1 MKPETAH
8 RLDALIR
15 RTTPVR
21 TSAPTSDVGSRHA
34 AAVVDLA
41 LRAAELAVQCGAVT
55 SEATSVALTICSAYG
70 LVADVDITWTSVTI
84 SYHRL
89 GRAEPIT
96 GFRRV
101 RERDT
106 NYTLLTQLMR
116 FTDDVGTGELPLEEA
131 RARLDHIRG
140 SVRPYRGWVVCL
152 GKATVGAGVAA
163 ILGGRPFEMALAALA
178 NAMLYVV
185 NLLLT
190 RTRLSDFFIQAAS
203 AAVPT
208 AFAIWIMH
216 VRSGDSTVFAEVSPS
231 LIVASGIVSL
241 LAGIGYVAAARDAM
255 DGNLLTSTARAVDA
269 ILQTSGIVVGVI
281 MTLWVGF
288 KIGVEGYI
296 APTSGYATP
305 SLLQVLWASMIGVGI
320 ALGFHLGPRAIPWAA
335 LLAAAGFAVYQ
346 ASIPWLGNVPGAAAL
361 GALVVGFGG
370 QMITGRQR
378 IPLIALITIGIV
390 AMMPGSALYRGLY
403 ETIRSVGGPISVQAQ
418 INLGEA
424 TMIALAL
431 AAGST
436 LGAQLARPLGLPTSK
451 LYRAAVE
458 LTTRRRPHRRS
469 GGAQ

>member
-21 TSAPTSDVGSRHA
+21 TSAPTSDVGSRRA

-101 RERDT
+101 RQRET

-116 FTDDVGTGELPLEEA
+116 FTDDIGSGEVPMEEA
-131 RARLDHIRG
+131 AAKLERIRR
-140 SVRPYRGWVVCL
+140 SVRPYRNWVVCL
-152 GKATVGAGVAA
+152 GKAAVGAGVAA
-163 ILGGRPFEMALAALA
+163 ILGGRPLEMVLAAFA
-178 NAMLYVV
+178 NVLLYLVKLMLV
-185 NLLLT
+185 
-190 RTRLSDFFIQAAS
+190 RTQLSVFFVQAAA

-216 VRSGDSTVFAEVSPS
+216 VRSGDSTVFSEVSPS

-241 LAGIGYVAAARDAM
+241 LAGIGYVASARDAM
-255 DGNLLTSTARAVDA
+255 DGNLLTATARAIDA
-269 ILQTSGIVVGVI
+269 VLQTSGIVVGVI
-281 MTLWVGF
+281 VTLWAGF

-296 APTSGYATP
+296 APTAGYATP
-305 SLLQVLWASMIGVGI
+305 SLWQVLWASLIGVGI
-320 ALGFHLGPRAIPWAA
+320 ALSFHLGPRSIPWAA

-346 ASIPWLGNVPGAAAL
+346 SSLPWLGNYPGAAAL

-403 ETIRSVGGPISVQAQ
+403 ETIRSVGGPLSVQAQ

-451 LYRAAVE
+451 LYRSAVD
-458 LTTRRRPHRRS
+458 LTTRRPPGRS

>member
-1 MKPETAH
+1 MKPEQTH
-8 RLDALIR
+8 WLDALIR
-15 RTTPVR
+15 RTRPVHV
-21 TSAPTSDVGSRHA
+21 SAPTSDVGSRHA

-41 LRAAELAVQCGAVT
+41 LRAAELAVQSGAVT

-116 FTDDVGTGELPLEEA
+116 FMDDVGTGDLPLEEA
-131 RARLDHIRG
+131 AARLDTIRRTL
-140 SVRPYRGWVVCL
+140 RPYRGWVLCL
-152 GKATVGAGVAA
+152 GQAAVGTGVAA
-163 ILGGRPFEMALAALA
+163 ILGGRPLEMVLAALA
-178 NAMLYVV
+178 NAMLYMV
-185 NLLLT
+185 NRILL
-190 RTRLSDFFIQAAS
+190 RTQLSVFFIQAAA

-208 AFAIWIMH
+208 AFAIWIMN
-216 VRSGDSTVFAEVSPS
+216 VRAGDWTVFSEVSPS

-255 DGNLLTSTARAVDA
+255 DGNLLTGTARAVDA

-281 MTLWVGF
+281 VTLWVGF
-288 KIGVEGYI
+288 KLGVQGYI
-296 APTSGYATP
+296 APTSGYASP
-305 SLLQVLWASMIGVGI
+305 SLWQVLWACLIGVGVG
-320 ALGFHLGPRAIPWAA
+320 LGFHLGPRSIPWAA
-335 LLAAAGFAVYQ
+335 LLAAVGFGVYQ
-346 ASIPWLGNVPGAAAL
+346 YSLPLVGNWSAAASL
-361 GALVVGFGG
+361 GAVVVGFGG
-370 QMITGRQR
+370 QIITGTKR
-378 IPLIALITIGIV
+378 IPLIALITTGIV

-403 ETIRSVGGPISVQAQ
+403 EAIRSIGEPLSVQAQ

-436 LGAQLARPLGLPTSK
+436 LGAQLARPLGLPTSA

-458 LTTRRRPHRRS
+458 RTARRPRRP